1 MERRGSS
8 EHRRAP
14 AVPWRSF
21 LALRPLPQCLL
32 LLHAVSCRSGSP
44 CSGRPYLVSVSDQA
58 SSFGSCGW
66 WQPANKLNTAA
77 DHGAHPSSVEGVLNL
92 YQFLG
97 IAEGQSAAASDRIG
111 AEQQKTIR
119 NTTGPGLNRR
129 VATTATL
136 WN

>member
-1 MERRGSS
+1 MAVLPGFAAAPPVPTPASCRVLPEWVAAFR
-8 EHRRAP
+8 P
-14 AVPWRSF
+14 AVPCVR
-21 LALRPLPQCLL
+21 LRPSLFLW
-32 LLHAVSCRSGSP
+32 V
-44 CSGRPYLVSVSDQA
+44 
-58 SSFGSCGW
+58 CGW